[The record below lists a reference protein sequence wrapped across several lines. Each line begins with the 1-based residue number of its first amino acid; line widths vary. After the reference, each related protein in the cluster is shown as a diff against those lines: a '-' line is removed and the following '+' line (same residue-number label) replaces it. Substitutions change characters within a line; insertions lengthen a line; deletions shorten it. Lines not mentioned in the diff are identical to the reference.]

1 MKCKVSAFGVRL
13 LDGRCKIGAERG
25 GSDDMVIA
33 RAASRRRRAHLLCFL
48 GPYLVYIPYTFLR
61 GPPSFCGYLQHIA
74 PARPTKLGDHYA
86 SIFRGTTSLS
96 PHSSSCRPPAS
107 CSACAWPCRR
117 STSADAAAA
126 PPLAARLPSPRPPSP
141 PVRRRPRRRR
151 APDALSPPRTSS
163 SRRQRRIPDGTTP
176 TDAARS
182 PPLRPRPRF
191 G

>member
-33 RAASRRRRAHLLCFL
+33 RAASRRRRTHLCFL
-48 GPYLVYIPYTFLR
+48 GWPLGTSSTIPFLR
-61 GPPSFCGYLQHIA
+61 GDPKLLWVHSP
-74 PARPTKLGDHYA
+74 RPHKLGDHYA
-86 SIFRGTTSLS
+86 SISRGTTSLS

-151 APDALSPPRTSS
+151 APDAPPPPRTSS